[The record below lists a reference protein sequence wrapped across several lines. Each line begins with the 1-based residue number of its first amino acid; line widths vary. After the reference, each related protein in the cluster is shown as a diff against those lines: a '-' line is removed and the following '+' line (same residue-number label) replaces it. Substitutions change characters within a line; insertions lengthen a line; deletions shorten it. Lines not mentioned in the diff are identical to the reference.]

1 MDMDVVKNKTF
12 KKITVAVSKK
22 KILTA
27 AIKNKKNV
35 VVDQN
40 QNVAVVVLKKEDNFN
55 C

>member
-12 KKITVAVSKK
+12 KKITAAVSKRN
-22 KILTA
+22 ILTA
-27 AIKNKKNV
+27 AAKNKKNV